1 MARSD
6 DEPTSMSSSERTTTG
21 EEDDTDD
28 VEAVYGEEYEVLNTA
43 MDEISACLD
52 DLERKS
58 NDLFTHM
65 RQFLEE
71 AKQETRM
78 EECSV
83 DAGDNEA

>member
-1 MARSD
+1 
-6 DEPTSMSSSERTTTG
+6 
-21 EEDDTDD
+21 
-28 VEAVYGEEYEVLNTA
+28 

-58 NDLFTHM
+58 NNLFTHM